1 MKQPLFMVAFQ
12 KSSPLLKRGV
22 SRRGRDGEIK
32 NLAWIFNTIPVYP
45 QKHSQATKILNILVY
60 DVLEQL
66 LFPALQLQFP
76 IFLGYFVK
84 GFQIKLTVLKVFSFA

>member
-1 MKQPLFMVAFQ
+1 MVAFQ
-12 KSSPLLKRGV
+12 KSSPLFKRGL
-22 SRRGRDGEIK
+22 SRHGRDGEIK

-45 QKHSQATKILNILVY
+45 HKHGQATKILNILVY

-76 IFLGYFVK
+76 IHMGYFVK
-84 GFQIKLTVLKVFSFA
+84 GFQIQFTVLKILSFP